1 MISRTRDVAHIIVQ
15 HCRTRTKTA
24 MRSSRLVTQASAN
37 VRKLDSVAAD
47 IEQLKSVKFIMNA
60 MQGCILKIANIPPEM
75 DLQLLRSEMD
85 TYGKVVRWV
94 HSPSPVQPVFVVYE
108 TKDMAMAAKVGLREH
123 RRLVV
128 THAEM
133 DS

>member
-1 MISRTRDVAHIIVQ
+1 MISRTRVVAHTIVQ

-37 VRKLDSVAAD
+37 ARRLDSVAVD
-47 IEQLKSVKFIMNA
+47 IEQLKSVKFIMNS
-60 MQGCILKIANIPPEM
+60 MQGCILKIAHIPREM
-75 DLQLLRSEMD
+75 DLRLLRSEMD

-94 HSPSPVQPVFVVYE
+94 NPASLAQPAYVVYE
-108 TKDMAMAAKVGLREH
+108 TTDMAMAAKVGLREH

-128 THAEM
+128 TQAEM
-133 DS
+133 ES